1 MGSKYTSKEGLDMD
15 WIYYLIRVKL
25 HFRIWS
31 LQNLQLL
38 IVYLLIKSI
47 SRFINNLNHVNKY
60 WINFLNGM
68 SSVKLL
74 FYDILKLINA

>member
-1 MGSKYTSKEGLDMD
+1 MD
-15 WIYYLIRVKL
+15 WIFYLIRVIL

-38 IVYLLIKSI
+38 RVYLLIKSI

-68 SSVKLL
+68 SSFKLL
-74 FYDILKLINA
+74 FYDILELINA